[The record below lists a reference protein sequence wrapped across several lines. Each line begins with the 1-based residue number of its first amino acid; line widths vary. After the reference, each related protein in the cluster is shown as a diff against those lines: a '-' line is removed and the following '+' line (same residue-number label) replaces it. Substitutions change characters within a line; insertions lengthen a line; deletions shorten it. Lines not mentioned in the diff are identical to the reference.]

1 MSCQPSIDDSVDVHG
16 QSHGPWSLPP
26 PRTRSLAGFV
36 VCTTRWDT
44 PRPSERIAVIS
55 KELLEI
61 LACPETKMP
70 LVLAEPDLLEQ
81 LNELISKGEL
91 RNQDGDIVVDP
102 MEQALVREDGKLLYP
117 IREEI
122 PILLS
127 GEAIALG
134 SAEE

>member
-1 MSCQPSIDDSVDVHG
+1 
-16 QSHGPWSLPP
+16 
-26 PRTRSLAGFV
+26 
-36 VCTTRWDT
+36 
-44 PRPSERIAVIS
+44 VIS

-61 LACPETKMP
+61 LACPDTKMP
-70 LVLAEPDLLEQ
+70 LVLAEPELLEQ

-102 MEQALVREDGKLLYP
+102 MEEALVREDGELLYP

-134 SAEE
+134 SSEE

>member
-1 MSCQPSIDDSVDVHG
+1 M
-16 QSHGPWSLPP
+16 
-26 PRTRSLAGFV
+26 
-36 VCTTRWDT
+36 
-44 PRPSERIAVIS
+44 IS

-61 LACPETKMP
+61 LACPDTKMP
-70 LVLAEPDLLEQ
+70 LVLAEPELLEQ

-102 MEQALVREDGKLLYP
+102 MEEALVREDGELLYP

-134 SAEE
+134 SSEE